1 MWSHSPTNDFKNIF
15 FFGCQNVYI
24 LNNDEYPDLSQ
35 HGMLMAAY
43 KHGQEYTDYILYV
56 AFVSTVDTKFIYMYI
71 GDETCPW
78 KKYSSQSFEDK
89 TN

>member
-1 MWSHSPTNDFKNIF
+1 MSIFHEFQCDRILQPMILKTFF

-71 GDETCPW
+71 GDETCP
-78 KKYSSQSFEDK
+78 
-89 TN
+89 